1 MRDDF
6 LQTVQD
12 SLKIPRHVAI
22 VMDGNGRWAKN
33 RHLPAIAGHRAGAT
47 ATQNIVKRAAERG
60 VEYITLYT
68 FSVENWRRE
77 KKWIEDFMGLI
88 RWYFGS
94 HVEELMKNNV
104 RIRVVGDITPFPNDV
119 QNLLQNII
127 QRTSNNAGI
136 TVNLALGH
144 SGRDDIC
151 RAVKKIAAQ
160 VQAGELQLSDIN
172 EACISNHL
180 DTAGMPDPDLFI
192 RTSGELRISN
202 FLLWNISYTECVF
215 TPQLWPDFTPDDFD
229 RALQEF
235 QTRQRRYGG

>member
-1 MRDDF
+1 MNC
-6 LQTVQD
+6 LQAVQND
-12 SLKIPRHVAI
+12 QKIPRHVAI
-22 VMDGNGRWAKN
+22 VMDGNGRWAKA
-33 RHLPAIAGHRAGAT
+33 RRLPAIAGHRAGAT
-47 ATQNIVKRAAERG
+47 ATQNIVRRAAERG
-60 VEYITLYT
+60 VEYVTLYT

-77 KKWIEDFMGLI
+77 AQWIDDFMGLI

-104 RIRVVGDITPFPNDV
+104 RIRAVGDLSPFPQDV
-119 QNLLQNII
+119 QKLMHDII
-127 QRTSNNAGI
+127 QKTANNKGI

-144 SGRDDIC
+144 SGRDDIR
-151 RAVKKIAAQ
+151 RAVQKIAAR
-160 VQAGELQLSDIN
+160 VKAGDLQPQDID
-172 EACISNHL
+172 EACISEHL

-215 TPQLWPDFTPDDFD
+215 TSQLWPDFTPDDFD
-229 RALQEF
+229 HALQEF